1 MNPNDKPDQQGG
13 GGQKPGQPGQ
23 QQPGKAANR
32 AVAVSRSSASR
43 LNANWSLRWRC
54 FPG

>member
-1 MNPNDKPDQQGG
+1 MNRTTNPASKAVADRSQASRDSSS
-13 GGQKPGQPGQ
+13 
-23 QQPGKAANR
+23 PGKAANR
-32 AVAVSRSSASR
+32 AVAISRSPASR